1 MSEQRTG
8 DELQREQ
15 QFAPTPAE
23 LAMYG
28 SYTLER
34 PLIIQKPRDVP
45 EDYIAYNPSSIWTVR
60 EPNGSTRDIL
70 YARVEPSRSDS
81 HSSHLGHARVRPYII
96 NPLSPLSPLVPYDVA
111 QEFTGEDAALTR
123 ITRKLPL
130 SGKQE
135 EIWLLSYV
143 DARPKVDIPNEVG
156 TLCTRFW
163 AGTNLA
169 KLEHVADGPEWMKD
183 IRVKSLNGVDGT
195 RLAVYGRPQT
205 QPQSGNITYG
215 LLPDIESLNADSIAN
230 LTYIDEKLLPVG
242 SGVWGGVNDVFSV
255 APYKHILAAHRAH
268 RSKESNSLHY
278 EAVLYGHNIATNHI
292 VELGVIAIA
301 PMFAGGV
308 VKDDTTV
315 NLSDVVFT
323 GGGYN
328 GRLEYMTFG
337 VSDGNIGIAALR
349 TIRR

>member
-1 MSEQRTG
+1 MSEQHTG
-8 DELQREQ
+8 DELHSKQL
-15 QFAPTPAE
+15 FAPTPSDSA
-23 LAMYG
+23 AYG
-28 SYTLER
+28 SYVLER

-45 EDYIAYNPSSIWTVR
+45 DDYIAYNPSGIWTVR
-60 EPNGSTRDIL
+60 EPSGNTQDIL
-70 YARVEPSRSDS
+70 YARVEPSRSDP
-81 HSSHLGHARVRPYII
+81 HSSHLGNARVRPYII
-96 NPLSPLSPLVPYDVA
+96 NPVSPLSPLLPYDAA
-111 QEFTGEDAALTR
+111 QEFTGEDAALTH
-123 ITRKLPL
+123 ITRRLPL
-130 SGKQE
+130 SGKLE

-143 DARPKVDIPNEVG
+143 DARPKIDIPNEVG

-169 KLEHVADGPEWMKD
+169 KLEHVANGPEWMKD
-183 IRVKSLNGVDGT
+183 IRVKSVKDADSTG
-195 RLAVYGRPQT
+195 LAVYGRPQT

-215 LLPDIESLNADSIAN
+215 LLPGIESLSADSIAN
-230 LTYIDEKLLPVG
+230 LTYIDENLLPVG
-242 SGVWGGVNDVFSV
+242 SGVWGGVNDVFRI
-255 APYKHILAAHRAH
+255 APNKHILAAHRAH

-301 PMFAGGV
+301 PMFTGGV

-328 GRLEYMTFG
+328 GRLKYMTFG
-337 VSDGNIGIAALR
+337 VSDGNIGIAAVHA
-349 TIRR
+349 IRR